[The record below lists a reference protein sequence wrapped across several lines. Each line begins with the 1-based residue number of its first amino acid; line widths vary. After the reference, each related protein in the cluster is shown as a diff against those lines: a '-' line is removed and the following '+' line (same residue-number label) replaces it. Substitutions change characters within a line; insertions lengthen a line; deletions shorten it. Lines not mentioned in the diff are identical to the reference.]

1 MVGFFAPIW
10 EYRHTNRHVREHER
24 KEKQMVRAITKP
36 KRTERDIRFG
46 SLTDRMRSN
55 VPLDVPLARAGI
67 PRIEIK
73 HNIYILLRIEHAS
86 ACGYPATK
94 PTGVRRSGR
103 RREPKP
109 AKVAYAM
116 RGRQRCR

>member
-1 MVGFFAPIW
+1 
-10 EYRHTNRHVREHER
+10 
-24 KEKQMVRAITKP
+24 MVRSTTNPERNK
-36 KRTERDIRFG
+36 RDIRSG

-73 HNIYILLRIEHAS
+73 HIYIFLLRIEHAD
-86 ACGYPATK
+86 ACGYPVTK
-94 PTGVRRSGR
+94 PTGVRHSGR